1 MHVTMAASS
10 SSRTG
15 LLALARDLRLAVL
28 GPVCRLLLLVG
39 GLVSDGAT
47 APEQHEHCDQEEEA
61 GVEGQRPVPP

>member
-1 MHVTMAASS
+1 MHVTKLASS

-28 GPVCRLLLLVG
+28 GPVCCLLLRVG

-47 APEQHEHCDQEEEA
+47 APEQHEHCDEEEA
-61 GVEGQRPVPP
+61 AGVGG